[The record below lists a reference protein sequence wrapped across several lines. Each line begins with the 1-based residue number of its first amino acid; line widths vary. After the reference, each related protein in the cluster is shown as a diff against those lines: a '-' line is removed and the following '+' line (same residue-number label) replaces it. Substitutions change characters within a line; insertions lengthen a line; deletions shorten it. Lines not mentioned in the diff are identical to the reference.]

1 MFIVTPLC
9 GVCPHNGIPLI
20 VPIRRCWNKT
30 KHTRCRAQLDSHSY
44 RIPPLTLLWPVGAT
58 MAEREEKIGGMDELW
73 LMLLLLTANGS
84 PIVARELLHGR
95 LGHPIDGGRK
105 LGDGQRILGDSKTWR
120 GLAAAVLASTLL
132 TLAIGWPWQVGV
144 VIGLGAMLG
153 DSASS
158 FIKRRLGL
166 PSSGPAPGLDHIPES
181 LLPLLACRSML
192 QLSWTQVVFL
202 SLGFMLADMVLSR
215 LFHRI
220 GIRRHPH

>member
-1 MFIVTPLC
+1 
-9 GVCPHNGIPLI
+9 
-20 VPIRRCWNKT
+20 
-30 KHTRCRAQLDSHSY
+30 
-44 RIPPLTLLWPVGAT
+44 